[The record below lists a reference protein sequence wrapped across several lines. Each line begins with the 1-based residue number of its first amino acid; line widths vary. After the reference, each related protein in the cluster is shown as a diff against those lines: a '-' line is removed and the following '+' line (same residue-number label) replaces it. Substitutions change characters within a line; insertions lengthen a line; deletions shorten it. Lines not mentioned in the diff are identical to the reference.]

1 MPHAAPPDR
10 STPAIQPHI
19 RPLISAAA
27 RALGDGPLT
36 DESLAR
42 HVRPLFSRVLRRPGV
57 YLANHSLGRPLDCMA
72 DDVRGA
78 LDDWYAQMDDAWGPW
93 MDAIAHYRALVA
105 ALVGL
110 PDPQCISP
118 KTSAGQGLRAVLSAL
133 AAKHNGRPLNIIAT
147 TGEFDSIDFIL
158 REHHRLGRARVTWVP
173 PRDTGLFDT
182 RDIAQAITSASS
194 AAPPDLVVCSMVVF
208 STGQLLTDLPLVRA
222 AADKA
227 GALWLLDLYHAA
239 GAMPLDLASLAPDFA
254 IGGSYKY
261 LRGGPG
267 ACWLAIHPSVL
278 ERADLTTLDTGW
290 FAKDKPFDFAPGE
303 RARRASGGDAW
314 LESTPP
320 VLTVFQALAGME
332 LALALGPARL
342 REHNL
347 GQQKYLGRQLRA
359 RAVPVWDIEPHGA
372 YTLVPV
378 NPSDSRD
385 PWQLTKHPHP
395 PRDAKAIA
403 AELARRGVV
412 TDARLAPNGLGVVRL
427 CPDILT
433 TRDEMDRAAEAL
445 QETMTSGHASTS
457 TR

>member
-1 MPHAAPPDR
+1 MTHVPHDSPRDVRAQPP
-10 STPAIQPHI
+10 I
-19 RPLISAAA
+19 RALIAAAA
-27 RALGDGPLT
+27 RALGEGPLT
-36 DESLAR
+36 DDALAR
-42 HVRPLFSRVLRRPGV
+42 HVRPLFSRVLKRPGI

-78 LDDWYAQMDDAWGPW
+78 LDDWYTQLDDAWGPW
-93 MDAIAHYRALVA
+93 MDAIARFRTLVA
-105 ALVGL
+105 SLIGL
-110 PDPQCISP
+110 PDAQCIAP

-158 REHHRLGRARVTWVP
+158 REHHRLGRARLSWVP
-173 PRDTGLFDT
+173 PRDSGLFDA
-182 RDIAQAITSASS
+182 RDIAHAITSASS
-194 AAPPDLVVCSMVVF
+194 TAPPDLVVCSMVVF

-239 GAMPLDLASLAPDFA
+239 GAMPLDLTELAPDFA

-267 ACWLAIHPSVL
+267 ACWLALHPRVL
-278 ERADLTTLDTGW
+278 ERSDLTTLDTGW

-303 RARRASGGDAW
+303 HARRAQGGDAW

-332 LALALGPARL
+332 LALAITPARL
-342 REHNL
+342 RAHNL
-347 GQQKYLGRQLRA
+347 AQQEYLRDALRA
-359 RAVPVWDIEPHGA
+359 RSVPAWSFEPHGA

-378 NPSDSRD
+378 NPSARDD
-385 PWQLTKHPHP
+385 PWQQPHH
-395 PRDAKAIA
+395 PRDAKSIA
-403 AELARRGVV
+403 SELARRGVI
-412 TDARLAPNGLGVVRL
+412 TDARLAPNGVGVVRL

-433 TRDEMDRAAEAL
+433 TRQEMDRAAETLSAILSNREPRSIPAAL
-445 QETMTSGHASTS
+445 
-457 TR
+457 